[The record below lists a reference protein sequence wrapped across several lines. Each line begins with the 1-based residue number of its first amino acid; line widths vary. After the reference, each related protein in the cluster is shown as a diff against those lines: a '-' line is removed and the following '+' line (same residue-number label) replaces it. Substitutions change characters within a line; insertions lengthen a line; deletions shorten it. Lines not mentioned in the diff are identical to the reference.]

1 MIIAVAVVLG
11 AILLYFLG
19 KNVMENCCKDCCT
32 RRERPLEIDED
43 GNDIPPRQTF
53 PP

>member
-11 AILLYFLG
+11 AILLYFVG
-19 KNVMENCCKDCCT
+19 KKVMETCCKDCCA
-32 RRERPLEIDED
+32 RRERPLETDEN

-53 PP
+53 LP